1 MNQHKLIK
9 YLGIAVLACLFFSCS
24 KMDDTYSEFLE
35 KGETVYIGKAD
46 SVKTYGGNGR
56 LRLSWLFIGDPK
68 ITKYVV
74 YWDNRADSIV
84 KTIQRGTGID
94 SINVVIEP
102 LAEGVHNFEIFSF
115 DDLGHTSLKVEVP
128 GIVYGQKFQSSIF
141 NRILKKATLQSG
153 EDYARLEWGS
163 SDTTEVG
170 VEVAYTLA
178 NGEAKTVLIPKTQTS
193 SQLPGYKRGT
203 AIRYRTLHIPKRKA
217 LDTFT
222 TGFDT
227 LASAFFLYQESEL
240 EVLDKA
246 NFRETPFPMDISSA
260 WGWTMPLL
268 WDNVLAEGSGFHT
281 PDAPFP
287 HRFTF
292 DLGVTTELNKMKTWQ
307 RQANP
312 YTEGNPR
319 KFEIWGSNDPSIDG
333 SYTGWVKLLDCESI
347 KPSGQ
352 AVGVTGEDVVYAT
365 QTGET
370 FLFPADSPPVRY
382 IRFNILQSWRG
393 ISPGS
398 SHLMEVSFWKVK

>member
-24 KMDDTYSEFLE
+24 KMDDTYSEFLD
-35 KGETVYIGKAD
+35 KGEIVYIGKAD

-56 LRLSWLFIGDPK
+56 IQLSWLFIGDPK
-68 ITKYVV
+68 INKYVV

-84 KTIQRGTGID
+84 QTFERSPGVD
-94 SINVVIEP
+94 SINVNIES
-102 LAEGVHNFEIFSF
+102 LTEGVHHFEIFSY
-115 DDLGHTSLKVEVP
+115 DKLGNASLKVEVS
-128 GIVYGQKFQSSIF
+128 GIVYGQKFQASVF

-153 EDYARLEWGS
+153 EDFAHLEWGS

-170 VEVAYTLA
+170 VEVKYTLA
-178 NGEAKTVLIPKTQTS
+178 NGDPKTLLVPKNEIS
-193 SQLPGYKRGT
+193 SHLPGYKRGSP
-203 AIRYRTLHIPKRKA
+203 ISFRTLHVPKA
-217 LDTFT
+217 MAIDTFFT
-222 TGFDT
+222 DYNTVE
-227 LASAFFLYQESEL
+227 SAFYLYQESEL
-240 EVLDKA
+240 QLLDKA
-246 NFRETPFPMDISSA
+246 GFKEALFPTDIGSA
-260 WGWTMPLL
+260 WGWTMPLI
-268 WDNVLAEGSGFHT
+268 WDNVLSEGSGFHT

-287 HRFTF
+287 HHFTF

-319 KFEIWGSNDPSIDG
+319 KFEIWGSNDPAADG

-352 AVGVTGEDVVYAT
+352 AVGATGEDVVYAT

-370 FLFPADSPPVRY
+370 FLFPPDSPPVRY
-382 IRFNILQSWRG
+382 IRINILQSWKG
-393 ISPGS
+393 VSPGS